1 MIKKQNALHWG
12 PLGDLLNY
20 EYALNGLLVFVF
32 LFNGIAGLFETY
44 LNVKKCIID
53 KEKRREGMDLRMVRR
68 TLN

>member
-44 LNVKKCIID
+44 LNVKNVLLTKKSAGKGWIW
-53 KEKRREGMDLRMVRR
+53 EW
-68 TLN
+68 